1 MDPRA
6 WRLVPA
12 ALGTWGVAIAV
23 TIVPSL
29 AQGAAWLLGV
39 AALGCAVMLALGVVR
54 TSRIL
59 VLAAVALIFGTV
71 AATTVGGAQPVRTAT
86 VAVADGR
93 ALALEVRLTGKIEP
107 TARGARVDAVI
118 ETLRVGDERLPAGAP
133 VTLLL
138 EDVPPGGAPGAR
150 WGLTATAF
158 PADAGERAVLVV
170 RPAGDVEVLSAPT
183 GVEAVSAWL
192 RERLAAAT
200 VGLPQPGAGL
210 VPGLAVGDTAA
221 VDAELDAAMRTS
233 GLTHLTAVSGA
244 NCAIVVGLA
253 FLAAAAAGAGRA
265 LRVAVGLAALVGFVV
280 LVTPEPSV
288 IRAATMSAVAM
299 LALLLGRRGAG
310 LAVLSLAVALLLA
323 LDPWLALSLGFA
335 LSVAATG
342 ALLVLAPPLARGLG
356 RIMPHPLA
364 VMLAVPLSA
373 QLVCGPL
380 IVLVSP
386 GVAVYGVA
394 ANLLAAPAAP
404 AATVLGLAACL
415 LALFPVLQAGLVGL
429 AWIPAAWIAA
439 TAHATAA
446 LPGSTLPWFEG
457 WGGVIALA
465 AAGAVLVVLLVSTG
479 TGRRSRALRWA
490 AGTATGIG
498 AALAVGTLLVSSV
511 VVPLT
516 TPREWRIALCDVGQ
530 GDAVLLRS
538 AGAVMLIDTGPAP
551 EPLAA
556 CLARLGIDRIDVLVL
571 THFDLDHVGG
581 VGAVAGRVG
590 VLLHGP
596 ADDDGAR
603 RIRQVGAA
611 ETHQMAAGATG
622 RLGDA
627 RWRVLWPARAEGIPG
642 NDASVVIEISGGG
655 VPRSIL
661 LGDLG
666 AEAQQRLRAGG
677 LLRGPYDV
685 VKFAHHG
692 SADQD
697 PGLYRAIAARLA
709 LIPVGAD
716 NDYGHP
722 RADALALLGASG
734 TQVARSDQSGLIL
747 VGLSDGV
754 PTLWRERA
762 PPAGRRLPV
771 RPCRPRWLG

>member
-12 ALGTWGVAIAV
+12 ALGTGATAIAL

-29 AQGAAWLLGV
+29 AAGAAWLLGG
-39 AALGCAVMLALGVVR
+39 AALVCAVLTFGTRA
-54 TSRIL
+54 SRLL
-59 VLAAVALIFGTV
+59 VLAAVALLFATV
-71 AATTVGGAQPVRTAT
+71 AAATVAGEQPVRAMTAS
-86 VAVADGR
+86 AADGR
-93 ALALEVRLTGKIEP
+93 ALTLEVRVTGKAEP
-107 TARGARVDAVI
+107 TVRGARVDAVV
-118 ETLRVGDERLPAGAP
+118 ETLRVGDDALPGGAP

-138 EDVPPGGAPGAR
+138 ETVPPQAAPGAR
-150 WGLTATAF
+150 WGFIATAF

-170 RPAGDVEVLSAPT
+170 RPAGDIAVLAAPT
-183 GVEAVSAWL
+183 GVEAASAWL

-200 VGLPQPGAGL
+200 DGLPQPGAGL

-221 VDAELDAAMRTS
+221 VDADLDAAMRTS

-253 FLAAAAAGAGRA
+253 FLGAAAVGAGRA
-265 LRVAVGLAALVGFVV
+265 LRVAAGLAALVGFVV

-310 LAVLSLAVALLLA
+310 LSVLSLAVALLLA

-342 ALLVLAPPLARGLG
+342 ALLVLAPPLARGLA
-356 RIMPHPLA
+356 RAMPHPLA

-386 GVAVYGVA
+386 GVAVYGVV

-415 LALFPVLQAGLVGL
+415 LAPVPLLQAGLVGL

-446 LPGSTLPWFEG
+446 LPGSTLPWVEG
-457 WGGVIALA
+457 WGGVVALA

-479 TGRRSRALRWA
+479 RGRRSRALRWA
-490 AGTATGIG
+490 AGIASGIG
-498 AALAVGTLLVSSV
+498 GALAIGTLLVSSV

-538 AGAVMLIDTGPAP
+538 AGAVMLIDTGPSP
-551 EPLAA
+551 EPVAA

-581 VGAVAGRVG
+581 VGAIAGRVG

-596 ADDDGAR
+596 ADEDGTR
-603 RIRQVGAA
+603 RIRQVSA
-611 ETHQMAAGATG
+611 EQTHQVAAGASG

-627 RWRVLWPARAEGIPG
+627 RWRVVWPAPEDTVAG
-642 NDASVVIEISGGG
+642 NDASVVIEVSGGG

-677 LLRGPYDV
+677 MVRGPYDV

-697 PGLYRAIAARLA
+697 PGLYRLIAARLA
-709 LIPVGAD
+709 LIPVGED

-722 RADALALLGASG
+722 RADALALLGAGG
-734 TQVARSDQSGLIL
+734 TQVARSDQDGLIL
-747 VGLSDGV
+747 VGLDAGV

-762 PPAGRRLPV
+762 PPEGRRRRA
-771 RPCRPRWLG
+771 RPCRPRWIG